1 MQTSMLTY
9 RARADVPAGSLS
21 TKLEIEAL
29 RTSVNDRLRVL
40 VPRTRADQH
49 RLRQAIHSALLAPGK
64 RLRPL
69 FVILAARDLGQRA
82 ATVLDVG
89 CALEMVHTASLLL
102 DDLPCMDDAKLRR
115 GAPATHILYG
125 ESTAMLAAI
134 GMLSRAF
141 EVISTMPDISSD
153 VRAQLVSLLARA
165 VGTSGLVGGQFYD
178 LYQQNVGDPLQQLAS
193 TGELKTGAL
202 FVAAVDM
209 VSTISD
215 STDLHARALR
225 KFAAELGLAFQLLDD
240 LLDVE
245 STVEVL
251 GKDVGQD
258 AGKATLPDILGRH
271 GARERLRHHLAA
283 MDDALASVDGGNGWL
298 RSLKDLIF
306 RNIPALHVYA

>member
-1 MQTSMLTY
+1 MQTSLLTY
-9 RARADVPAGSLS
+9 RAPANDLAGSVPME
-21 TKLEIEAL
+21 LEINNL
-29 RTSVNDRLRVL
+29 RTTFNRRLRAL
-40 VPRTRADQH
+40 VPRTRADQQ
-49 RLRQAIHSALLAPGK
+49 RLREAIHGALLAPGK

-69 FVILAARDLGQRA
+69 FAILAARDLGYA
-82 ATVLDVG
+82 ETTVLDVA

-115 GAPATHILYG
+115 GVPATHLLYG

-141 EVISTMPDISSD
+141 EVVSTMSDIGSD

-165 VGTSGLVGGQFYD
+165 VGTSGLVAGQFYD
-178 LYQQNVGDPLQQLAS
+178 LHEQEVQQLAS

-209 VSTISD
+209 VSILAQAPD
-215 STDLHARALR
+215 VHARALR
-225 KFAAELGLAFQLLDD
+225 MFAAEIGAAFQLLDD

-245 STVEVL
+245 STSEAL

-258 AGKATLPDILGRH
+258 VGKSTLVAILGQH
-271 GARERLRHHLAA
+271 GARERLRDHFAA
-283 MDDALASVDGGNGWL
+283 MDNALRPLDGGNGSL
-298 RSLKDLIF
+298 RLLTHFIF
-306 RNIPALHVYA
+306 GNIPPIRVHA